1 MKQIN
6 GSNGYMGNFN
16 FVSGTGKTGDINK
29 SNTYLANADESKKS
43 NMESMYRKD
52 GKNDRESGKFSD
64 ISND

>member
-1 MKQIN
+1 
-6 GSNGYMGNFN
+6 MGNFN
-16 FVSGTGKTGDINK
+16 FVSGTGKTGDINI

-43 NMESMYRKD
+43 NKESMYRKD